1 MLKTGLWAQRREGRR
16 SGIRIRLKPS
26 VLQGQPLPGVR
37 PRSLLLRPRG
47 KVRDEAARTS
57 QKPLP
62 PLPAAQHAGHP
73 GRVPLPH
80 GDSVSRG
87 GGWSGRARDQGGK
100 CDRQS
105 ATALCGPAGPGS
117 VHRETQTPGAHRQP
131 QETRAAEGTEPPPR
145 LGVCLT
151 PFSQEGPSLRAT
163 VEEAGWCGVPPELEL
178 LTPTSEYPAY
188 KSEVPQSP
196 GRWAR
201 VCQDKL
207 WGALVL
213 PGPRP
218 PPSNPVLC

>member
-87 GGWSGRARDQGGK
+87 RAGGRGGRGTKA
-100 CDRQS
+100 
-105 ATALCGPAGPGS
+105 GS
-117 VHRETQTPGAHRQP
+117 VIGKAPQHCVVPLGRGASTEKPKLPELTDSPRRPGRQRGQSRRQGLVSVSLP
-131 QETRAAEGTEPPPR
+131 LVKKDQVCEPPWR
-145 LGVCLT
+145 RQAGVGYL
-151 PFSQEGPSLRAT
+151 QN
-163 VEEAGWCGVPPELEL
+163 WN
-178 LTPTSEYPAY
+178 Y
-188 KSEVPQSP
+188 
-196 GRWAR
+196 
-201 VCQDKL
+201 
-207 WGALVL
+207 
-213 PGPRP
+213 
-218 PPSNPVLC
+218 